1 MNTFF
6 EKNDIG
12 VSIEYTIIGI
22 INEEDKKYM
31 LYTDFVPENNEVGFR
46 VFVDEI
52 VDGNITR
59 LDKDSANKIIETFNK
74 EIFDF
79 KNYERN

>member
-22 INEEDKKYM
+22 INEGDKKYM
-31 LYTDFVPENNEVGFR
+31 LYTDFVPENNDVGFR
-46 VFVDEI
+46 IFVDEI
-52 VDGNITR
+52 VGGTKIR
-59 LDKDSANKIIETFNK
+59 LDTDRANKIIETFNK
-74 EIFDF
+74 EILNF